1 MVLSGGDRRVLAIA
15 AGGTYVIYV
24 VLTCIF
30 YFVGLAYENVSEV
43 TRFILF
49 MGAHRLCH
57 VTACPARFR
66 RARADRRRRY
76 VAADNQVPF
85 SA

>member
-1 MVLSGGDRRVLAIA
+1 MLAIA

-24 VLTCIF
+24 VLTCAF

-43 TRFILF
+43 TGSFCSWAPSTVPVRR
-49 MGAHRLCH
+49 GALAAGRCGSSG
-57 VTACPARFR
+57 A
-66 RARADRRRRY
+66 
-76 VAADNQVPF
+76 VAAPENEVPF